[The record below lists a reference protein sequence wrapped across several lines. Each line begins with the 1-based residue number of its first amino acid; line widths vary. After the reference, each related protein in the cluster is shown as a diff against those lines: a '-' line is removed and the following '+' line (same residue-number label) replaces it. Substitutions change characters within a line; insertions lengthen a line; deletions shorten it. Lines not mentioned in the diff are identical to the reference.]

1 MIKVLAFWRNRGGSY
16 LKMQKLQCQL
26 TLILEGF
33 RIPQWRHSSPPNTA
47 EADSGLGSFTIVLK
61 YFAQFMTGVQP
72 KLSQGGSGGSEVQ
85 IMIGAARGPLPNW
98 GTGD

>member
-1 MIKVLAFWRNRGGSY
+1 ME
-16 LKMQKLQCQL
+16 
-26 TLILEGF
+26 TT
-33 RIPQWRHSSPPNTA
+33 PA

>member
-1 MIKVLAFWRNRGGSY
+1 
-16 LKMQKLQCQL
+16 MQKLQCQL
-26 TLILEGF
+26 NLILEGF
-33 RIPQWRHSSPPNTA
+33 LIPQWRHS

-85 IMIGAARGPLPNW
+85 IMIGAARGPVPNW